1 MASNFDSE
9 DSPTRRFNVEKY
21 SEEAAGGQLRAP
33 IAPYI
38 DAPDSLANQR
48 QMVVSFRHESSGKE
62 VYFKAF
68 ITALNETY
76 NSEWTRE
83 KVFGRVDPIQLFR
96 STERQITLALKVP
109 AASMSEAYENLG
121 RIQLLTQFLYPTYM
135 EDGSAAQLIAQAPLV
150 RLKVMNL
157 IKTNKA
163 DETASGIEGRSS
175 FKNYKSDLTATNG
188 LLGSIGNLHV
198 NHNLESNEGIVIEKG
213 VNTILPTFIDIN
225 LSFSPIHEHPI
236 GWNEKGEALSATFP
250 YGVDLHT
257 EEHNID
263 PTDAY
268 NRDYALDF
276 NFEGMTHEEKLA
288 HIIAQGADRET
299 MDKLMKEEF
308 GDRDVAQQAL
318 DNSAAR
324 YSGWFR
330 DSRFDKDLQAVKDGT
345 ASDYQRSSVA
355 GETNRRHSRKG
366 SYSKSVKYIYDLEY

>member
-96 STERQITLALKVP
+96 STERLITLALKVP

-135 EDGSAAQLIAQAPLV
+135 DDGSAAQLIAQAPLV

-163 DETASGIEGRSS
+163 DETASGLEGRGS
-175 FKNYKSDLTATNG
+175 FTNYKSDLTATNG

-236 GWNEKGEALSATFP
+236 GWNEKGDALSATFP

-263 PTDAY
+263 VENVYTAPPP
-268 NRDYALDF
+268 
-276 NFEGMTHEEKLA
+276 EECPGGMTEDECSDFEA
-288 HIIAQGADRET
+288 EQYEQQET
-299 MDKLMKEEF
+299 MNELMEEEF

-324 YSGWFR
+324 YSGWFSK
-330 DSRFDKDLQAVKDGT
+330 SRFNKDVRAVKDGT
-345 ASDYQRSSVA
+345 ASAYQRSSVA
-355 GETNRRHSRKG
+355 GQSHRQDRKKG
-366 SYSKSVKYIYDLEY
+366 RGQLIYDLEY

>member
-163 DETASGIEGRSS
+163 DETASGVEGRKS

-263 PTDAY
+263 VEDAY
-268 NRDYALDF
+268 
-276 NFEGMTHEEKLA
+276 GLA
-288 HIIAQGADRET
+288 HSKIDGEDVRGTVESQEALEEFVAMNE
-299 MDKLMKEEF
+299 LMKEEF
-308 GDRDVAQQAL
+308 ADRDVAQQAL

-324 YSGWFR
+324 YSGWFS

-366 SYSKSVKYIYDLEY
+366 KYSESVRYIYDLEY

>member
-163 DETASGIEGRSS
+163 DETASGVEGRKS

-263 PTDAY
+263 VEDAY
-268 NRDYALDF
+268 
-276 NFEGMTHEEKLA
+276 GLA
-288 HIIAQGADRET
+288 HSKIDGEDVRGTVESQEALEEFVAMNE
-299 MDKLMKEEF
+299 LMKEEF
-308 GDRDVAQQAL
+308 ADRDVAQQAL

-366 SYSKSVKYIYDLEY
+366 KYRESVRYIYDLEY